1 MTANKLSL
9 SSRKAAYRRR
19 YRRTLNDLLL
29 LIKSEIEGLDDPI
42 FEPSTATESTLL
54 RLIQE
59 GNRLKALLEIE
70 EL

>member
-1 MTANKLSL
+1 MPEPFDD
-9 SSRKAAYRRR
+9 R
-19 YRRTLNDLLL
+19 
-29 LIKSEIEGLDDPI
+29 LITSEIEGLDDPI

-70 EL
+70 EV